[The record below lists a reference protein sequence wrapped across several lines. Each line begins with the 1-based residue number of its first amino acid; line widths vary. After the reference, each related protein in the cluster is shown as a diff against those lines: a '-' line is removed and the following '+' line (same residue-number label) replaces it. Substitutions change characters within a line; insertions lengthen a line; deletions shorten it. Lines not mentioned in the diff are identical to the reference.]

1 MFYVRIWNEDDQ
13 IYIYD
18 DLHDLYDLFTDY
30 DELLKEVP
38 SFLDQFYGQLD
49 IPFAGYWSVYGI
61 LQLLD
66 ESLNTHY
73 VEKAESYYV
82 EAKVQE
88 IKDALSRVDTVTI
101 GDGFCT
107 IATSKEK
114 LDF

>member
-1 MFYVRIWNEDDQ
+1 MFYVQIWDENDRI
-13 IYIYD
+13 YVYD
-18 DLHDLYDLFTDY
+18 DLHDLFTDY
-30 DELLKEVP
+30 DELLREIP
-38 SFLDQFYGQLD
+38 SFLNQLYGPLD
-49 IPFAGYWSVYGI
+49 IPFAGYRSVYGI

-73 VEKAESYYV
+73 AEEAENYYID
-82 EAKVQE
+82 AKVQE